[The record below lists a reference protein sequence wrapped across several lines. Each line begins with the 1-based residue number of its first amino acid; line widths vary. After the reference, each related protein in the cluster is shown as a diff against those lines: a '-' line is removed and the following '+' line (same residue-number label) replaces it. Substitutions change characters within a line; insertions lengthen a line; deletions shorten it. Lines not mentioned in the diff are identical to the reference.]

1 MKLCFIG
8 YGNMAAAIAGGI
20 LAKGLYLPGEIAI
33 FDPSEQRKMLARD
46 LGLSI
51 ISDIKNEIDDVDT
64 IILSVK
70 PKTFPDIMRLLSG
83 VTLSGKT
90 IISIAAGITL
100 DYMETHLG
108 KSTALVRAMP
118 NTPLLLGKGT
128 TALCRNEHV
137 NDEAF
142 ALAQD
147 IFASAGTVYLLPETA
162 MNHVI
167 NLNGSSPAYL
177 YLFAQTVADFAAE
190 QGSIPYD
197 TALNMFCD
205 TMCGA
210 AAMLRESGQAPE
222 DLIRMVSS
230 PGGTTIA
237 ALKAFDEGG
246 FTTAITAGLSAAV
259 RRAEEMGR
267 ENV

>member
-1 MKLCFIG
+1 MKLGFIG

-20 LAKGLYLPGEIAI
+20 LSKGLYLPEEIAV
-33 FDPSEQRKMLARD
+33 FDPSEQRQMLAQD
-46 LGLSI
+46 SGLKI
-51 ISDIKNEIDDVDT
+51 IFDINSEINDVDT

-70 PKTFPDIMRLLSG
+70 PKTFPDVMRMLSK
-83 VTLSGKT
+83 VNLAGKT

-100 DYMETHLG
+100 DYMETYLG
-108 KSTALVRAMP
+108 KTSALVRAMP
-118 NTPLLLGKGT
+118 NTPLLLGQGT

-147 IFASAGTVYLLPETA
+147 IFTSAGTVYLLPEAA

-177 YLFAQTVADFAAE
+177 YLFAQTVADFAAK
-190 QGSIPYD
+190 QGDIPYD
-197 TALNMFCD
+197 IAMNMFCD

-210 AAMLRESGQAPE
+210 AAMLRESGQPPE

-237 ALKAFDEGG
+237 ALKAFIEGG

-259 RRAEEMGR
+259 QRAEEMGR
-267 ENV
+267 ENT